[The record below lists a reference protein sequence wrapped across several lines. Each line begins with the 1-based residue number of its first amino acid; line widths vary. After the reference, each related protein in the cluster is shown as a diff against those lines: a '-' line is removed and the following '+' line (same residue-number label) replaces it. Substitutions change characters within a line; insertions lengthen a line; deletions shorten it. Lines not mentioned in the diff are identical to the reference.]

1 MHAVMANEPDFQNQ
15 KGQLEEELEN
25 RGQLVIF
32 YPKFHCKLEFIERY
46 WCGCKWYAR
55 ENCLY
60 TFMGL
65 RETAPEALN
74 SVSPVMIHRHY
85 LFCMRIIDA
94 YATGVRYG
102 TEEFKAQVYKG
113 HRQVVDKSKW

>member
-46 WCGCKWYAR
+46 WCGCKWYEQ

-60 TFMGL
+60 TFTGL
-65 RETAPEALN
+65 LETVPEALN
-74 SVSPVMIHRHY
+74 SVSPATIHRYH
-85 LFCMRIIDA
+85 LHCCN
-94 YATGVRYG
+94 G
-102 TEEFKAQVYKG
+102 
-113 HRQVVDKSKW
+113 